1 MPRPRLAMRKVRD
14 ALRLAAQGLSGR
26 QVAAALGVPHTTVA
40 DHLRRAAAAG
50 VGWPLPEEMTDAAL
64 EAALFAKEPAP
75 PAETRPVPE
84 WNYIHTELR
93 RPGVTL
99 MLLWLEYKEAHPD
112 DGYSYSQ
119 FCHHYR
125 VFQGRLDL
133 VMRQEHRAGQ
143 KFFVDFPGQRLP
155 IYDRRT
161 GEVAFEA
168 ELFVGVMG
176 ASSLVCA
183 EAVAAQ
189 DKASWIGAH
198 VHAFESM
205 GCLPEIVVPDNLAS
219 AVTRAHRYEPEINA
233 SYGEMAAHY
242 NVAIIPARVRKPR
255 DKAKAEAG
263 VLLAERWILARL
275 RNRRFYSLAEANVAV
290 AQCVAWI
297 NDRPFKKM
305 PGSRRSLFEELE
317 RPVMRALPATRY
329 GYGAWRLAVA
339 VHIDYHVEADRHYYS
354 VPYQLVGQR
363 VDVRSS
369 ATTVE
374 VFHSGRR
381 VASHLRSRVPGRHT
395 TDPAHMPDSHRRHAE
410 WSPGRIVEWARR
422 TGPATA
428 SLCEQIME
436 ARRHPEQGYRS
447 CLGIIRLGER
457 YGTERLEAAAARA
470 LGARALSYRSVES
483 ILSHGLDAQPLPQQ
497 SQARAHRRHHNLRG
511 PEYYR

>member
-1 MPRPRLAMRKVRD
+1 MRKVRD
-14 ALRLAAQGLSGR
+14 VVRLAAAGLSIR
-26 QVAAALGVPHTTVA
+26 QVAAAVGAPHTTVA

-50 VGWPLPEEMTDAAL
+50 VGWPLPEGMSDADL
-64 EAALFAKEPAP
+64 EAALFKKEPAP
-75 PAETRPVPE
+75 PAETRPLPE
-84 WNYIHTELR
+84 WDYVHRELR

-99 MLLWLEYKEAHPD
+99 MLVWLEYKSAHPA

-125 VFQGRLDL
+125 GFQGRLDL

-143 KFFVDFPGQRLP
+143 KFFVDFPGDHLP
-155 IYDRRT
+155 IYDRAS
-161 GEVAFEA
+161 GEVALKA

-176 ASSLVCA
+176 ASSFVCA
-183 EAVAAQ
+183 EAVAGQ
-189 DKASWIGAH
+189 DRASWITAH
-198 VHAFESM
+198 VHAFEAM
-205 GCLPEIVVPDNLAS
+205 GCLPEIVVPDNLAA
-219 AVTRAHRYEPEINA
+219 AVTKAHRYEPEINA
-233 SYGEMAAHY
+233 SYAEMAAHY
-242 NVAIIPARVRKPR
+242 QLAVIPARAGKPR

-275 RNRRFYSLAEANVAV
+275 RNRRFYSLSEANAAV
-290 AQCVAWI
+290 ADCVAWI

-305 PGSRRSLFEELE
+305 AGSRRSVFEQLE
-317 RPVMRALPATRY
+317 RPVMRPLPATRY
-329 GYGAWRLAVA
+329 EYGAWRLGLKVN
-339 VHIDYHVEADRHYYS
+339 IDYHIDADRHYYS

-369 ATTVE
+369 AATVE
-374 VFHSGRR
+374 IFHSAKR
-381 VASHLRSRVPGRHT
+381 VASHLRSRAAGRHT

-410 WSPGRIVEWARR
+410 WTPSRIIEWARK

-428 SLCEQIME
+428 SLCEAIME

-447 CLGIIRLGER
+447 CLGIIRLADR

-470 LGARALSYRSVES
+470 LAARALSYRSVES
-483 ILSHGLDAQPLPQQ
+483 ILSHGLDAQPLGEKPTP
-497 SQARAHRRHHNLRG
+497 RAHRRHHNLRG